1 MLKGPA
7 RLDNYQPHMHMRGK
21 AMSMEAVLPDGS
33 RRMLSN
39 VDNFRWNWHINYVYD
54 EDVAPLLP
62 GGTMI
67 VVTAWH
73 DNSTGNRENPDPRQW
88 VGNGSRTVDE
98 MAHAWVDV
106 TYLEQDGYEQM
117 LAERE
122 ELADDD

>member
-1 MLKGPA
+1 MRAKTTRR
-7 RLDNYQPHMHMRGK
+7 RLRT
-21 AMSMEAVLPDGS
+21 
-33 RRMLSN
+33 
-39 VDNFRWNWHINYVYD
+39 

-106 TYLEQDGYEQM
+106 TYLEQDEYDRM
-117 LAERE
+117 VAERE

>member
-1 MLKGPA
+1 MGDRADLPPPVEWPDPEA
-7 RLDNYQPHMHMRGK
+7 WRLSDRFG
-21 AMSMEAVLPDGS
+21 EPDLVVPS
-33 RRMLSN
+33 
-39 VDNFRWNWHINYVYD
+39 
-54 EDVAPLLP
+54 AP
-62 GGTMI
+62 
-67 VVTAWH
+67 AWH

-106 TYLEQDGYEQM
+106 TYLEQDEYEQM